1 MASKAAAIWRGISNM
16 IALEKASVISDKDK
30 EFLGNV
36 REVVRGFQPSA
47 EMLLFGSV
55 ARGTQAEESDFDVLI
70 LTDSRLSGK
79 EEDEVEDALYDL

>member
-1 MASKAAAIWRGISNM
+1 
-16 IALEKASVISDKDK
+16 
-30 EFLGNV
+30 
-36 REVVRGFQPSA
+36 
-47 EMLLFGSV
+47 MLLFGSV